1 MSEKPE
7 KFIFSSITYVIFITG
22 QEVKGMAMGNRFKP
36 IVSALTL
43 TALSITSAQAACWS
57 DAAVSAAKIRD
68 LETMLMVSALRC
80 RTADNAMLHRYNGF
94 VQRSRPALAAV
105 NQTLRTQFAGE
116 GGLNAYDRFVTAIA
130 NRYGAGVEGLGCDD
144 MTSILSAAEAEDGSL
159 AGLARLAAAAGVEP
173 RLNGERCTKTVT
185 AAR

>member
-1 MSEKPE
+1 
-7 KFIFSSITYVIFITG
+7 
-22 QEVKGMAMGNRFKP
+22 MGKRFNH
-36 IVSALTL
+36 IVGVVTFAAISVTP
-43 TALSITSAQAACWS
+43 AQAACWS

-80 RTADNAMLHRYNGF
+80 RTADNAMLLQYNGF
-94 VQRSRPALAAV
+94 VMRSRPALAAV
-105 NQTLRTQFAGE
+105 NQTLRAQFAGN

-159 AGLARLAAAAGVEP
+159 EGLARLAAAAGVEP
-173 RLNGERCTKTVT
+173 RLSDERCTKTVT

>member
-1 MSEKPE
+1 
-7 KFIFSSITYVIFITG
+7 
-22 QEVKGMAMGNRFKP
+22 MAMGNGFKH
-36 IVSALTL
+36 IITALTL
-43 TALSITSAQAACWS
+43 GALSITSAQAACWS

-80 RTADNAMLHRYNGF
+80 RAADNAMLHQYNGF
-94 VQRSRPALAAV
+94 VTRSRPALAAV

-144 MTSILSAAEAEDGSL
+144 MTSILSAAEAEDGSM
-159 AGLARLAAAAGVEP
+159 AGLARLANAAGVEP
-173 RLNGERCTKTVT
+173 RLNGERCTKTIT

>member
-1 MSEKPE
+1 
-7 KFIFSSITYVIFITG
+7 
-22 QEVKGMAMGNRFKP
+22 MGKRLNH
-36 IVSALTL
+36 IVAVVTL
-43 TALSITSAQAACWS
+43 AAISVSPAQAACWS

-80 RTADNAMLHRYNGF
+80 RTADNAMLRQYNGF
-94 VQRSRPALAAV
+94 VARSRPALAAV
-105 NQTLRTQFAGE
+105 NQILRAQFAGD

-159 AGLARLAAAAGVEP
+159 EGLARLAAAAGVEP
-173 RLNGERCTKTVT
+173 RLSDERCTKTVT